1 MDITETNIISQ
12 LEQLE
17 DLAKMLLQENEFRI
31 LMTYYRGAMMEIET
45 KFKVLNESLSVTH
58 DRNPIETIKC
68 RLKNPKSII
77 EKLWRK
83 DLPLTLESIENR
95 IRDIAGVRVICAF
108 PEDVYLLAEF
118 LLKQDDIQ
126 LVRMKDYIKNPKKSG
141 YRSLH
146 LIVKVPIFL
155 ANEKRLMNVEIQLR
169 TIAMDFWASLEHK
182 MKYKKND
189 LEDPDA
195 IADELKA
202 CAEQIAH
209 LDLSMQNIRN
219 RIDKKGDW
227 EQPTM
232 KEFKFD
238 PIST

>member
-1 MDITETNIISQ
+1 MELTQLNTMTEF
-12 LEQLE
+12 EQAE
-17 DLAKMLLQENEFRI
+17 NLAKVLLQEHEFRI
-31 LMTYYRGAMMEIET
+31 MMTYYRSAMMEIET

-68 RLKNPKSII
+68 RLKSPKSII

-83 DLPLTLESIENR
+83 NLPLSIEAIEAN

-108 PEDVYLLAEF
+108 PEDVYLLAEY
-118 LLKQDDIQ
+118 LLKQDDIE
-126 LVRMKDYIKNPKKSG
+126 LVRVKDYIKNPKNSG

-155 ANEKRLMNVEIQLR
+155 ANEKRMMNVEIQLR

-182 MKYKKND
+182 MKYKKDD
-189 LEDPDA
+189 LEDADE
-195 IADELKA
+195 IADELKS

-209 LDLSMQNIRN
+209 IDLAMQNIRN
-219 RIDKKGDW
+219 RIDKK
-227 EQPTM
+227 E
-232 KEFKFD
+232 
-238 PIST
+238 I